1 MTDPRRPDP
10 DALLALVREE
20 EARQHCGRLKL
31 FFGAAPGV
39 GKTYTML
46 EAARAR
52 QAEGVDVVVG
62 VVETHGRSETARL
75 TDGLTILPRRTID
88 YKGSP
93 LQEFDLDSALE
104 RKPALILIDEL
115 AHTNAPGCRHGKR
128 WQDVLELLDG
138 GIDVYTTLN
147 VQHVESLNDVV
158 AQITGVT
165 VRETVPDALLER
177 ADEIELVDVTP
188 DVLLQR
194 LREGRVYLP
203 DQASRALERFFRE
216 GNLIALRE
224 LALRQTAHRV
234 DAQMRGYMRSQGIR
248 DTWAATDRLAVCIGP
263 DPSAL
268 RLIRA
273 ARRMAER
280 LQAQWTAVFVEV
292 PGQVSETARE
302 AVVRAFRLAEELGGE
317 TVTLSGAS
325 VADEIL
331 AWAQERNVT
340 RLIVGKPLRQG
351 LRARLRGSLLDA
363 LVDGSGS
370 MDVFVITGEAD
381 DATPPKPFRRPPRFT
396 QYAWAAGVVAV
407 ATAVGLAL
415 RSVLSTTDIAMLYLL
430 AAVVV
435 GSRVRQRPALLASV
449 LSIALFDFC
458 FVPPYYTFAVHDVNY
473 VLTFGMMLGIGIV
486 MSRLTGRIREQADA
500 SRAREQR
507 TASAYALSREM
518 TAAREPPEIA
528 AAATRHIED
537 GFAGRV
543 TFLLPTGDGALA
555 SDDGVARWAFEH
567 GQLAGL
573 GTSTLPASPALYLP
587 LQAGD
592 RVLGVV
598 RMEPRDP
605 QEMVD
610 PERRQQLESFVRQ
623 AAVALERSELAERN
637 QASRMEVEAERLRT
651 SLLSSLSHD
660 LRTPLGSIEG
670 AASSLL
676 ETDTVLPP
684 EIRRELAETI
694 LDESRRMTR
703 LVANLLDMIRVES
716 GTLAVQKQ
724 WVPLEEIIGVALI
737 RLDARLAGHSV
748 TTHLPPDLPLVFV
761 DDILLEQVFINLL
774 ENAAK
779 YTPAASPIE
788 ISGVARDG
796 EVTVSVADRGPGIPS
811 GDEQRIFEKFYRA
824 VQGDT
829 VGGVGLGLAICRG
842 IIVAHGGRIWAERRP
857 GGGSI
862 FRFTL
867 PQDGV
872 PPPPPLPVEDL
883 LDEAVH

>member
-1 MTDPRRPDP
+1 MADPRRPDP
-10 DALLALVREE
+10 DALLALAREE
-20 EARQHCGRLKL
+20 EARQQRGKLKL

-52 QAEGVDVVVG
+52 RAEGVDVVVG

-75 TDGLTILPRRTID
+75 TEGLDVLPRRSME
-88 YKGSP
+88 YKGTT
-93 LQEFDLDSALE
+93 LQEFDLDGALA
-104 RKPALILIDEL
+104 RKPSLILVDEL
-115 AHTNAPGCRHGKR
+115 AHTNAPGGRHGKR
-128 WQDVLELLDG
+128 WQDVLELLSAG
-138 GIDVYTTLN
+138 MDVYTTLN

-165 VRETVPDALLER
+165 VRETVPDAVLER
-177 ADEIELVDVTP
+177 ADEIELVDVSP

-248 DTWAATDRLAVCIGP
+248 DTWAASDRLAVCIAP
-263 DPSAL
+263 DASAL

-280 LQAQWTAVFVEV
+280 LQAPWTVVFVEV
-292 PGQVSETARE
+292 PASVGEAARDQ
-302 AVVRAFRLAEELGGE
+302 VVRAFRLAEQLGGE

-331 AWAQERNVT
+331 AWAQQRNVT
-340 RLIVGKPLRQG
+340 RLVVGKPLRRG
-351 LRARLRGSLLDA
+351 LRARVRGSLLDA
-363 LVDGSGS
+363 LVERGSI
-370 MDVFVITGEAD
+370 DVFVIGAD
-381 DATPPKPFRRPPRFT
+381 AEDTAPPEPFRRPPPAT
-396 QYAWAAGVVAV
+396 QYAWAAGIV
-407 ATAVGLAL
+407 ATATALGLAL
-415 RSVLSTTDIAMLYLL
+415 RPVLSVTDMAMLYLL

-435 GSRVRQRPALLASV
+435 GSRVRLRPALFASL
-449 LSIALFDFC
+449 LSIAAFDFC
-458 FVPPYYTFAVHDVNY
+458 FVPPFYTFAVRDARY
-473 VLTFGMMLGIGIV
+473 ALTFAMLLAIGII

-500 SRAREQR
+500 ARAREQR
-507 TASAYALSREM
+507 TAGAFSLSREM
-518 TAAREPPEIA
+518 AAAREPEEIA

-537 GFAGRV
+537 AFAGRV
-543 TFLLPTGDGALA
+543 TFLLASKDGGLPGA
-555 SDDGVARWAFEH
+555 DGVARWTLEH
-567 GQLAGL
+567 AQMAGL

-587 LQAGD
+587 LQASGP
-592 RVLGVV
+592 VFGVV
-598 RMEPRDP
+598 RVEPRDSRD
-605 QEMVD
+605 VAD
-610 PERRQQLESFVRQ
+610 PEQRQQLESFVRQ
-623 AAVALERSELAERN
+623 AAVALERAALAERN

-660 LRTPLGSIEG
+660 LRTPLAGIEG

-676 ETDTVLPP
+676 EGGPGQSA
-684 EIRRELAETI
+684 ENRRELAETI

-716 GTLAVQKQ
+716 GSLAVQKQ
-724 WVPLEEIIGVALI
+724 WVPLEEVIGVALI
-737 RLDARLAGHSV
+737 RLDARLSRHPV
-748 TTHLPPDLPLVFV
+748 TTHIPPDLPLVSV

-779 YTPAASPIE
+779 YTPPGSPIE
-788 ISGVARDG
+788 VSAEARDG
-796 EVTVSVADRGPGIPS
+796 TVTVSVADRGPGIPP
-811 GDEQRIFEKFYRA
+811 GDELRIFDKFHRA
-824 VQGDT
+824 SQGDA
-829 VGGVGLGLAICRG
+829 VGGIGLGLTICRG
-842 IIVAHGGRIWAERRP
+842 IIQAHGGRIWAEHRA
-857 GGGSI
+857 GGGAVL
-862 FRFTL
+862 RFTL

-872 PPPPPLPVEDL
+872 PP
-883 LDEAVH
+883 AVVAAELGEEGAG

>member
-1 MTDPRRPDP
+1 M
-10 DALLALVREE
+10 
-20 EARQHCGRLKL
+20 HGRLKL

-62 VVETHGRSETARL
+62 VVETHGRAETARL
-75 TDGLTILPRRTID
+75 TEGLGILPRRTID
-88 YKGSP
+88 YKGSV
-93 LQEFDLDSALE
+93 LQELDLDAALA
-104 RKPALILIDEL
+104 RKPALILVDEL
-115 AHTNAPGCRHGKR
+115 AHTNAPGGRHGKR
-128 WQDVLELLDG
+128 WQDVLELLDA

-158 AQITGVT
+158 AQITGIT

-248 DTWAATDRLAVCIGP
+248 DTWAASDRLAVCIAP

-268 RLIRA
+268 RLVRA

-280 LQAQWTAVFVEV
+280 LQAPWTTVFVEV
-292 PGQVSETARE
+292 PGQVSEDDRD

-317 TVTLSGAS
+317 TVTLSGMR

-331 AWAQERNVT
+331 AWAQGRNVT
-340 RLIVGKPLRQG
+340 RLILGRSQQRGVA
-351 LRARLRGSLLDA
+351 ARWRGSLLDA
-363 LVDGSGS
+363 LVKEGGNIDVLVISG
-370 MDVFVITGEAD
+370 DADEA
-381 DATPPKPFRRPPRFT
+381 APVKPFRRPPSLT
-396 QYAWAAGVVAV
+396 QYAWAAGVVV
-407 ATAVGLAL
+407 LATGAGLAL
-415 RSVLSTTDIAMLYLL
+415 RSFLSVTDIAMLYLL

-435 GSRVRQRPALLASV
+435 GSRVRPRPALLAS
-449 LSIALFDFC
+449 LLGIALFDFC
-458 FVPPYYTFAVHDVNY
+458 FIPPYYTFAVRDATY
-473 VLTFGMMLGIGIV
+473 VLTFAMLLAIGII

-518 TAAREPPEIA
+518 TAAREPQEITTA
-528 AAATRHIED
+528 AARHIEEAF
-537 GFAGRV
+537 GGRV
-543 TFLLPTGDGALA
+543 AFLLAGADSALA
-555 SDDGVARWAFEH
+555 TDDGVARWTFEH
-567 GQLAGL
+567 GQIAGL

-587 LQAGD
+587 LQAAD
-592 RVLGVV
+592 RVFGVV
-598 RMEPRDP
+598 RVEPRDARDV
-605 QEMVD
+605 VD
-610 PERRQQLESFVRQ
+610 PEQRQQLESFVRQ
-623 AAVALERSELAERN
+623 AAVALERAALSERN

-676 ETDTVLPP
+676 ESGPTLSSDT
-684 EIRRELAETI
+684 RQELAETI

-716 GTLAVQKQ
+716 GSLAVQKQ
-724 WVPLEEIIGVALI
+724 WVPLEEVIGVALI
-737 RLDARLAGHSV
+737 RLDARLSHHPV
-748 TTHLPPDLPLVFV
+748 TTSLPPDLPLVSA

-779 YTPAASPIE
+779 YTPHGSPIE
-788 ISGVARDG
+788 VSATVRDG
-796 EVTVSVADRGPGIPS
+796 VVTVSVADHGPGVPS
-811 GDEQRIFEKFYRA
+811 GDEQRIFDKFYRA
-824 VQGDT
+824 SQGDS
-829 VGGVGLGLAICRG
+829 VGGVGLGLTICRG
-842 IIVAHGGRIWAERRP
+842 IIQAHGGRIWAERRA
-857 GGGSI
+857 GGGVI
-862 FRFTL
+862 LRFTL
-867 PQDGV
+867 PPDGT
-872 PPPPPLPVEDL
+872 PPVMLAEDFVG
-883 LDEAVH
+883 EGTG

>member
-1 MTDPRRPDP
+1 MSDPRRPDP
-10 DALLALVREE
+10 DALLALLRDE
-20 EARQHCGRLKL
+20 EARQQRGRLKL

-52 QAEGVDVVVG
+52 QAEGVDVLVG

-75 TDGLTILPRRTID
+75 TEGLAILPRRAID
-88 YKGSP
+88 YKGSV
-93 LQEFDLDSALE
+93 LQEFDLDAALQ
-104 RKPALILIDEL
+104 RKPGLILVDEL
-115 AHTNAPGCRHGKR
+115 AHTNAPGGRHGKR
-128 WQDVLELLDG
+128 WQDALELLEA

-165 VRETVPDALLER
+165 VRETVPDAVLER
-177 ADEIELVDVTP
+177 ADEIELVDVSP
-188 DVLLQR
+188 DVLMQR

-248 DTWAATDRLAVCIGP
+248 DTWAASDRLAVCIAP

-268 RLIRA
+268 RLVRA

-280 LQAQWTAVFVEV
+280 LQAPWTAVFVEV
-292 PGQVSETARE
+292 PGRVSEAARD

-317 TVTLSGAS
+317 TVTLSGGS

-340 RLIVGKPLRQG
+340 RLIIGKPQREG
-351 LRARLRGSLLDA
+351 LSSWLRGSLLDA
-363 LVDGSGS
+363 LVERSGS
-370 MDVFVITGEAD
+370 IDVFVITGDAD
-381 DATPPKPFRRPPRFT
+381 ETPPPRPFRRTPPFT
-396 QYAWAAGVVAV
+396 QYAWAAGIVAV
-407 ATAVGLAL
+407 ATAAGLAL

-435 GSRVRQRPALLASV
+435 GSRVRQRPALLASL

-473 VLTFGMMLGIGIV
+473 VLTFGMMLAIGII

-537 GFAGRV
+537 AFAGRV
-543 TFLLPTGDGALA
+543 TFLVMDPDGTLA
-555 SDDGVARWAFEH
+555 SDDGVARWVFEH
-567 GQLAGL
+567 GQMAGL

-587 LQAGD
+587 LRASD
-592 RVLGVV
+592 RTFGVV
-598 RMEPRDP
+598 RVEPRDM
-605 QEMVD
+605 QDVVD
-610 PERRQQLESFVRQ
+610 PERRQQLEAFVRQ
-623 AAVALERSELAERN
+623 AAVALERAALAERN

-676 ETDTVLPP
+676 ESGPALSP
-684 EIRRELAETI
+684 ETRRELAETI

-716 GTLAVQKQ
+716 GALAVQKQ
-724 WVPLEEIIGVALI
+724 WAPLEEIIGVALI
-737 RLDARLAGHSV
+737 RLDARLAGHPV
-748 TTHLPPDLPLVFV
+748 TTSLPPDLPLVSV

-779 YTPAASPIE
+779 YTPPDGPIE
-788 ISGVARDG
+788 ISATARDG

-824 VQGDT
+824 SQGDA
-829 VGGVGLGLAICRG
+829 VGGVGLGLTICRG
-842 IIVAHGGRIWAERRP
+842 IIQAHGGRIWAERRQ
-857 GGGSI
+857 GGGAVL
-862 FRFTL
+862 RFTI
-867 PQDGV
+867 PQSGT
-872 PPPPPLPVEDL
+872 PPPVAPAEDL
-883 LDEAVH
+883 AIEEAM

>member
-10 DALLALVREE
+10 DALLAQLREQ
-20 EARQHCGRLKL
+20 EARQHRGRLKL

-52 QAEGVDVVVG
+52 HAEGIDVVVG

-75 TDGLTILPRRTID
+75 AEGLAMLPRRAID
-88 YKGSP
+88 YKGSV
-93 LQEFDLDSALE
+93 LHEFDLDGALA
-104 RKPALILIDEL
+104 RKPALILVDEL
-115 AHTNAPGCRHGKR
+115 AHTNAPGGRHGKR
-128 WQDVLELLDG
+128 WQDVLELLDA

-158 AQITGVT
+158 AQITGVI
-165 VRETVPDALLER
+165 VRETVPDAVLER
-177 ADEIELVDVTP
+177 ADEIELVDVSP

-248 DTWAATDRLAVCIGP
+248 DTWAASDRLAVCVGP

-268 RLIRA
+268 RLVRA

-280 LQAQWTAVFVEV
+280 LQAPWTAVFVEV
-292 PGQVSETARE
+292 PGQVSEEARE

-325 VADEIL
+325 LADEIL
-331 AWAQERNVT
+331 AWAAQRNIT
-340 RLIVGKPLRQG
+340 RLIVGKPQRRG

-363 LVDGSGS
+363 LVDRSDS
-370 MDVFVITGEAD
+370 IDIFVITGEAD
-381 DATPPKPFRRPPRFT
+381 DTAAPKPFRRPPPLG
-396 QYAWAAGVVAV
+396 QYAWAAGVVGL
-407 ATAVGLAL
+407 ATSVGLAL
-415 RSVLSTTDIAMLYLL
+415 RAFLSTTDMAMLYLL
-430 AAVVV
+430 AAVVI
-435 GSRVRQRPALLASV
+435 GSRVRQRPALFASV
-449 LSIALFDFC
+449 LSIAAFDFC
-458 FVPPYYTFAVHDVNY
+458 FVPPFYTFAVHDTTY
-473 VLTFGMMLGIGIV
+473 VLTFAMMLAITII

-507 TASAYALSREM
+507 TASAFALSRELA
-518 TAAREPPEIA
+518 AAREPPEIV

-537 GFAGRV
+537 AFAGRV
-543 TFLLPTGDGALA
+543 TFLLAEPGGGLPEE
-555 SDDGVARWAFEH
+555 DGVASWTFDH
-567 GQLAGL
+567 GQMAGL

-587 LQAGD
+587 LQAAEA
-592 RVLGVV
+592 VLGVV
-598 RMEPRDP
+598 RVVPRDP
-605 QEMVD
+605 RDVAD
-610 PERRQQLESFVRQ
+610 PEGRQQLESFVRQ
-623 AAVALERSELAERN
+623 AAVALERAALAERN

-676 ETDTVLPP
+676 ETGPMISP
-684 EIRRELAETI
+684 ETRRELAETI

-716 GTLAVQKQ
+716 GSLAVQKQ
-724 WVPLEEIIGVALI
+724 WVPLEEVIGVALI
-737 RLDARLAGHSV
+737 RLDARLSDHPV
-748 TTHLPPDLPLVFV
+748 TTSLPPDLPLVSG

-779 YTPAASPIE
+779 YTPAGSPIE
-788 ISGVARDG
+788 IAATRRDG
-796 EVTVSVADRGPGIPS
+796 EVMVSVADRGPGIPS
-811 GDEQRIFEKFYRA
+811 GDEMRIFDKFYRA
-824 VQGDT
+824 SQGDT
-829 VGGVGLGLAICRG
+829 VGGVGLGLTICRG
-842 IIVAHGGRIWAERRP
+842 IIQAHGGRIWAEHRA
-857 GGGSI
+857 GGGAVL
-862 FRFTL
+862 RFTL
-867 PQDGV
+867 PQDG
-872 PPPPPLPVEDL
+872 PPPAPFAEELIEED
-883 LDEAVH
+883 AG

>member
-1 MTDPRRPDP
+1 MADPRRPDP
-10 DALLALVREE
+10 DALLALVRDE
-20 EARQHCGRLKL
+20 EARQHRGRLKL

-75 TDGLTILPRRTID
+75 TEGLPILPRRAID
-88 YKGSP
+88 YKGSL

-104 RKPALILIDEL
+104 RKPALILMDEL

-128 WQDVLELLDG
+128 WQDVLELLDS

-165 VRETVPDALLER
+165 VRETVPDAVLER
-177 ADEIELVDVTP
+177 ADEIELVDVSP

-248 DTWAATDRLAVCIGP
+248 DTWAASDRLAVCIGP

-292 PGQVSETARE
+292 PGQVGETARE

-381 DATPPKPFRRPPRFT
+381 DATPPEPVRRPPPFA
-396 QYAWAAGVVAV
+396 QYLWAAGVVAV

-415 RSVLSTTDIAMLYLL
+415 RAVLSTTDIAMLYLL

-458 FVPPYYTFAVHDVNY
+458 FVPPYYTFAVHDITY
-473 VLTFGMMLGIGIV
+473 ILTFGMMLTIAII

-537 GFAGRV
+537 AFAGRV
-543 TFLLPTGDGALA
+543 TFILADQDGALA
-555 SDDGVARWAFEH
+555 GDDGVARWTFEH
-567 GQLAGL
+567 GQIAGL

-587 LQAGD
+587 LQASD
-592 RVLGVV
+592 RVFGVV
-598 RMEPRDP
+598 RVVPR
-605 QEMVD
+605 EARSVVD
-610 PERRQQLESFVRQ
+610 PEQRQQLESFVRQ
-623 AAVALERSELAERN
+623 AAVALERAALAERN

-676 ETDTVLPP
+676 ETGPALSPDA
-684 EIRRELAETI
+684 RRELAETI
-694 LDESRRMTR
+694 LGESRRMTR

-716 GTLAVQKQ
+716 GSLAVQKQ
-724 WVPLEEIIGVALI
+724 WVPLEEVIGVALI
-737 RLDARLAGHSV
+737 RLDARLSDHPV
-748 TTHLPPDLPLVFV
+748 TTTLPPDLPLVSV

-779 YTPAASPIE
+779 YTPPGSPIE
-788 ISGVARDG
+788 ISATTREG

-824 VQGDT
+824 SQGDA
-829 VGGVGLGLAICRG
+829 VGGVGLGLTICRG
-842 IIVAHGGRIWAERRP
+842 IILAHGGRIWAERRA
-857 GGGSI
+857 GGGAVL
-862 FRFTL
+862 RFTL
-867 PQDGV
+867 PADGA
-872 PPPPPLPVEDL
+872 PPESPAEDL
-883 LDEAVH
+883 LEEGAR

>member
-1 MTDPRRPDP
+1 MADPRRPDP
-10 DALLALVREE
+10 DALLALVRDE
-20 EARQHCGRLKL
+20 EARQHRGQLKL

-75 TDGLTILPRRTID
+75 TDGLAILPRRSID
-88 YKGSP
+88 YKGSV
-93 LQEFDLDSALE
+93 LQEFDLDGALE
-104 RKPALILIDEL
+104 RKPALILMDEL

-128 WQDVLELLDG
+128 WQDVLELLDA

-158 AQITGVT
+158 AQITGIT

-177 ADEIELVDVTP
+177 ADEIELVDVSP

-248 DTWAATDRLAVCIGP
+248 DTWAATDRLAVCVGP

-273 ARRMAER
+273 ARRMAGR

-331 AWAQERNVT
+331 AWAQDRNVT
-340 RLIVGKPLRQG
+340 RLILGKPLRQG
-351 LRARLRGSLLDA
+351 LAARLRGSLLDA
-363 LVDGSGS
+363 LVAGSGNI
-370 MDVFVITGEAD
+370 DVLVITGDAD
-381 DATPPKPFRRPPRFT
+381 DGAIPESVRRPPPVA
-396 QYAWAAGVVAV
+396 QYLWAAGVVLL
-407 ATAVGLAL
+407 ATAAGLAL
-415 RSVLSTTDIAMLYLL
+415 RSFLSTTDVAMLYLL

-435 GSRVRQRPALLASV
+435 GSRARQRPALFASV

-458 FVPPYYTFAVHDVNY
+458 FVPPYYTFAVHDIAY
-473 VLTFGMMLGIGIV
+473 VLTFAMMLIIAII
-486 MSRLTGRIREQADA
+486 MSRLTGRIREQAEA
-500 SRAREQR
+500 SRVREQR

-537 GFAGRV
+537 AFAGHV
-543 TFLLPTGDGALA
+543 TFILVGPDGALA
-555 SDDGVARWAFEH
+555 SEDGVARWTFEH
-567 GQLAGL
+567 GQIAGL

-587 LQAGD
+587 LQASE
-592 RVLGVV
+592 RVFGVV
-598 RMEPRDP
+598 RIEPRDARD
-605 QEMVD
+605 VAD
-610 PERRQQLESFVRQ
+610 PEQRQQLESFVRQ
-623 AAVALERSELAERN
+623 AAVALERAALSERN

-676 ETDTVLPP
+676 DTGP
-684 EIRRELAETI
+684 ELSADTRRELAETI

-716 GTLAVQKQ
+716 GSLAVQKQ
-724 WVPLEEIIGVALI
+724 WVPLEEVIGVALI
-737 RLDARLAGHSV
+737 RLDARLHDHPV
-748 TTHLPPDLPLVFV
+748 TTSLPPDLPLVSV

-779 YTPAASPIE
+779 YTPPGSAIE
-788 ISGVARDG
+788 ISATVRDG

-824 VQGDT
+824 SQGDT
-829 VGGVGLGLAICRG
+829 VGGVGLGLTICRG
-842 IIVAHGGRIWAERRP
+842 IILAHGGRIWAERRA
-857 GGGSI
+857 GGGAVL
-862 FRFTL
+862 RFTL
-867 PQDGV
+867 PADGS
-872 PPPPPLPVEDL
+872 PPEAPALDL
-883 LDEAVH
+883 AEEGAR